1 VVKSHPPIVQAIKEV
16 AEQCRKA
23 GMEAVSWEPLGHKK
37 AWDIVSA
44 RGRRNLVKI
53 IYEIEEPIL
62 PLTDFIMTE

>member
-1 VVKSHPPIVQAIKEV
+1 
-16 AEQCRKA
+16 
-23 GMEAVSWEPLGHKK
+23 MEAVSWEPLGHKK

>member
-1 VVKSHPPIVQAIKEV
+1 MFQAINEV
-16 AEQCRKA
+16 AEPCRKA
-23 GMEAVSWEPLGHKK
+23 GMEAVNWEPLGYKK

-44 RGRRNLVKI
+44 LYLPEGEEDLVKI